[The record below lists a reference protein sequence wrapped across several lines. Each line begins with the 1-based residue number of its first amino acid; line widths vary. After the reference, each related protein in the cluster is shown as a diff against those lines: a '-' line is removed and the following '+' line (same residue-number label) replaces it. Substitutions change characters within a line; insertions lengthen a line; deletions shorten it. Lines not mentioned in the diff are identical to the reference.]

1 MKYTILDCYTDEAAG
16 LGVPP
21 YLGTYPRYIA
31 GYLNEDVHYITIDD
45 LRLWRKHNSEIKA
58 TKISQK
64 TDITT
69 YNLTINYKNIKKI
82 LENTDI
88 LIVVLGVHVPGKY
101 LSAVPG
107 TLHEVIPFI
116 KELNCKKI
124 LTGPA
129 VFGTQLF
136 GGKLFEK
143 FDKSIFDKIDYSMFN
158 FKYEDVKEYSIS
170 GAKIIKQIPDHR
182 MIEIETG
189 HGCDIGKCSF
199 CTEPIK
205 NKVEFREKNDVLR
218 EIAEFYRLGCRFF
231 RLGKQT
237 CFYTLPY
244 AIELLRDIRQN
255 CPGIKVLH
263 IDNVNPVKVIMDK
276 KQDITKAVV
285 KYCTSGNIAAFGV
298 ESFDMEVARQNSL
311 NTSPK
316 VAYEAIKILNKHGAQ
331 RGENGMPK
339 FLPGINIIFGLR
351 GESKKTHEENI
362 KWLSKIFDDGL
373 MLRRINIR
381 QAAIFE
387 GTSLFNEGRGKFLK
401 KNKKF
406 YWKWRNDIRQKID
419 WPMLQRVVPTG
430 TLLKDCYAEVY
441 DGKTTFC
448 RQFGTY
454 PLIVGVKE
462 RIDLKRFYDLEITGH
477 MLRSLVGKAVKKEI
491 LEPITIH

>member
-1 MKYTILDCYTDEAAG
+1 MKYTILDCYTDEPAG

-31 GYLNEDVHYITIDD
+31 GYLNEDVYYLTIDD
-45 LRLWRKHNSEIKA
+45 LRLWKKHNGVIKDTRA
-58 TKISQK
+58 SQK

-69 YNLTINYKNIKKI
+69 YNLTINYKNVSKI
-82 LENTDI
+82 LQETDI
-88 LIVVLGVHVPGKY
+88 LLVVLGVHVPGKY

-107 TLHEVIPFI
+107 TLNEIIPMI
-116 KELNCKKI
+116 KDLKCKKI

-136 GGKLFEK
+136 GGRFYEK
-143 FDKSIFDKIDYSMFN
+143 ADLSIFDKISYEMFN
-158 FKYEDVKEYSIS
+158 FKYDDVKEYAIKGVSL
-170 GAKIIKQIPDHR
+170 IKQIPDIR

-205 NKVEFREKNDVLR
+205 NKVEFRDKEDVLK
-218 EIAEFYRLGCRFF
+218 EIIEFYKLGCRFF

-244 AIELLRDIRQN
+244 TIELLKEIWQH
-255 CPGIKVLH
+255 CPDIKVLH
-263 IDNVNPVKVIMDK
+263 IDNVNPIKVVLDK
-276 KQDITKAVV
+276 THEITKAIV

-298 ESFDMEVARQNSL
+298 ESFDIEVVKQNTL
-311 NTSPK
+311 NTSPQ
-316 VAYEAIKILNKHGAQ
+316 VAYEAIKILNKYGAE
-331 RGENGMPK
+331 RGEDGLPK

-351 GESKKTHEENI
+351 CESKKTNEENI
-362 KWLSKIFDDGL
+362 KWLKRIYDEGL

-381 QAAIFE
+381 QVAIFE
-387 GTSLFNEGRGKFLK
+387 GTSLFNEGKNKWLK
-401 KNKKF
+401 KNKKM
-406 YWKWRNDIRQKID
+406 YWKWRNGIRQCID
-419 WPMLQRVVPTG
+419 WPMLQRILPEG
-430 TLLKDCYAEVY
+430 TILTNCYAEIY

-454 PLIVGVKE
+454 PLIVGVKGRLE
-462 RIDLKRFYDLEITGH
+462 LKKFYDIEVTGH
-477 MLRSLVGKAVKKEI
+477 MLRSVTGKVVVKREVVV
-491 LEPITIH
+491 